1 MFRKILT
8 VVVAAAAIGLG
19 ACATTNPDGTPIVSG
34 TIPIIAPTGNAQID
48 NVVSQVQSFAIQ
60 ACGFQPAAST
70 VTGILAT
77 FIPGAAPINSIITQ
91 ITNGI
96 CAAVTKK
103 GFRRGSTAPTY
114 RGVSI
119 TGQRVR

>member
-8 VVVAAAAIGLG
+8 VVTALAAIGLG
-19 ACATTNPDGTPIVSG
+19 ACATTSPLPSG
-34 TIPIIAPTGNAQID
+34 TIPILPPTGNVQID
-48 NVVSQVQSFAIQ
+48 TVVSQVQSFAIQ
-60 ACGFQPAAST
+60 ACGFEPAAET

-77 FIPGAAPINSIITQ
+77 FVPGAAPINSIITQ
-91 ITNGI
+91 ISKGI